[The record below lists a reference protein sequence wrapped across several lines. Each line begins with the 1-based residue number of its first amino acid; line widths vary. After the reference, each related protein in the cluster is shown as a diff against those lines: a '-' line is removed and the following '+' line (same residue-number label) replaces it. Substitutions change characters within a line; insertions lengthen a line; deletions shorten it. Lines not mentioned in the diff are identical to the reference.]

1 MARLSGVT
9 ALAGERAKVD
19 PLGMAMMIHRRLDLQ
34 GVPWP
39 LTLRQVSNTV
49 RELSRGELVE
59 VLATDP
65 ESVRAFDAWSRAT
78 GNALLESSQFGN
90 VLRFVV
96 RKL

>member
-1 MARLSGVT
+1 
-9 ALAGERAKVD
+9 
-19 PLGMAMMIHRRLDLQ
+19 MAMLIHRRLDLQ

-39 LTLRQVSNTV
+39 LTFRRMSNTV
-49 RELSRGELVE
+49 RELSRGELIE
-59 VLATDP
+59 VLSTDP
-65 ESVRAFDAWSRAT
+65 ESVRALDAWSRAS

>member
-1 MARLSGVT
+1 
-9 ALAGERAKVD
+9 
-19 PLGMAMMIHRRLDLQ
+19 MAMLIHRRLDLQ

-39 LTLRQVSNTV
+39 VTLSRLSNTV
-49 RELSRGELVE
+49 RELSRGDLIE
-59 VLATDP
+59 VLSTDP
-65 ESVRAFDAWSRAT
+65 RSVSALDTWSRAT

>member
-1 MARLSGVT
+1 MVIR
-9 ALAGERAKVD
+9 
-19 PLGMAMMIHRRLDLQ
+19 RRLDLQ

-49 RELSRGELVE
+49 GELSSGELIE
-59 VLATDP
+59 VLSTDP
-65 ESVRAFDAWSRAT
+65 ESVRALDVWSRAT